1 MGLFGKDKITKL
13 YDKAFDLADKNNHEE
28 CIKYYNKIIEI
39 NSNEFKAWRGKGL
52 AFSALEKEDEAIICF
67 DKALEINPNDDL
79 TQKFKQASFDIKDN
93 NLEIEFSE
101 SQLNASNLFQDGR
114 YEEALVC
121 FDELLVT
128 KPKDSNLW
136 WQKGDILISLDRY
149 KEGLQCYDKSLQINP
164 EDGSIWTIKG
174 LTLNFLKREDEAIIC
189 FDKALEINPN
199 DHEALKGKQS
209 MTENKLRIIRDLG
222 IEGQELYGLKKYEEA
237 MQCFKK
243 VLKMDAKLE
252 IKLEDEQIDAF
263 EGMIKLCL
271 SKLNKSQNE
280 KTPQPQ
286 ISSSD
291 DDPLKILKT
300 RLAKGEITLKE
311 FNEIKENLV

>member
-52 AFSALEKEDEAIICF
+52 AFSALEK
-67 DKALEINPNDDL
+67 
-79 TQKFKQASFDIKDN
+79 
-93 NLEIEFSE
+93 
-101 SQLNASNLFQDGR
+101 
-114 YEEALVC
+114 
-121 FDELLVT
+121 
-128 KPKDSNLW
+128 
-136 WQKGDILISLDRY
+136 
-149 KEGLQCYDKSLQINP
+149 
-164 EDGSIWTIKG
+164 
-174 LTLNFLKREDEAIIC
+174 EDEAIIC